1 MKLTRRRFLEVA
13 ALAGAGIIIGAYIDP
28 FSGRKDVEESV
39 ENGDNEMSGPSDVES
54 DVYVVKAS
62 DRLEGLESL
71 LGEFDMSKYS
81 GKGVALKANYNDD
94 HPFPASTHVDTLRGI
109 VGALKVAG
117 VAGLTLAERSGMGV
131 ARAVMEDR
139 GVYGLAEELGFEVV
153 SLDEVGADG
162 WTKVG
167 AEGLHWN
174 DGFYIS
180 NAFLEAD
187 YVVQTCCLKTHRFG
201 GHFTMSLKNSVGL
214 VAKTVPGVNHNYMD
228 ELHGSPHQRRM
239 IAEINA
245 FYDVDLVVM
254 DAMKAFVNRGPEA
267 GDTVEPGLLLASRD
281 RVALDAVGVAILR
294 RYGSTDEVMR
304 GSIFDLD
311 QIKRAAELGIGV
323 SSADSISLIPVN
335 DEAKSI
341 LGELEEILKR

>member
-13 ALAGAGIIIGAYIDP
+13 AIAGTGIIIGAYMYP
-28 FSGRKDVEESV
+28 FTGPREDDETVD
-39 ENGDNEMSGPSDVES
+39 NGDSDMNGPSDVES
-54 DVYVVKAS
+54 DVYIIKAS
-62 DRLEGLESL
+62 DRQEGLESI
-71 LGEFDMSKYS
+71 LGEFDLTKYS
-81 GKGVALKANYNDD
+81 GKSVALKANYNDD

-109 VGALKVAG
+109 VGALKGVG

-153 SLDEVGADG
+153 SLDEVGAED
-162 WTKVG
+162 WVKVD
-167 AEGLHWN
+167 AEGLHWD

-180 NAFLEAD
+180 KAFLEAD

-214 VAKTVPGVNHNYMD
+214 VAKTVPGVDHNYMN
-228 ELHGSPHQRRM
+228 ELHGSSHQRRM

-245 FYDVDLVVM
+245 LYDVDLVVM
-254 DAMKAFVNRGPEA
+254 DAMKAFVTGGPEA
-267 GDTVEPGLLLASRD
+267 GDTVEPGLFLASRD

-294 RYGSTDEVMR
+294 RYGSTDEVMG
-304 GSIFDLD
+304 GSIFELD
-311 QIKRAAELGIGV
+311 QIKRAAELGVGV
-323 SSADSISLIPVN
+323 SSADVISLIPVN
-335 DEAKSI
+335 DEAQGI
-341 LGELEEILKR
+341 VGELEEILKN

>member
-13 ALAGAGIIIGAYIDP
+13 ALAGAGIAIGYYFDL
-28 FSGRKDVEESV
+28 FSGRKDADGTV
-39 ENGDNEMSGPSDVES
+39 ENGDDEMSGPSDVES
-54 DVYVVKAS
+54 NVYMVKTS

-81 GKGVALKANYNDD
+81 GKAVALKANYNDD
-94 HPFPASTHVDTLRGI
+94 HPFPASTHVDTLRVI
-109 VGALKVAG
+109 VDALTGAG

-180 NAFLEAD
+180 NVFLEAD

-214 VAKTVPGVNHNYMD
+214 VAKTVPGVNHNYMN

-245 FYDVDLVVM
+245 FYDVDLAVM

-267 GDTVEPGLLLASRD
+267 GDTVEPGLILASRD

-304 GSIFDLD
+304 GTIFDLD
-311 QIKRAAELGIGV
+311 QIKRAAELGVGV
-323 SSADSISLIPVN
+323 SSADFISLIPVN
-335 DEAKSI
+335 DEAQGI
-341 LGELEEILKR
+341 VGELEEILRR